1 MFATRKKVAEDHV
14 GFSFKSIFK
23 HSCMKATKK
32 VLTEHIRNIF
42 SIT

>member
-14 GFSFKSIFK
+14 GFTFESIFK

-32 VLTEHIRNIF
+32 VLNEHKLNIF
-42 SIT
+42 FIT